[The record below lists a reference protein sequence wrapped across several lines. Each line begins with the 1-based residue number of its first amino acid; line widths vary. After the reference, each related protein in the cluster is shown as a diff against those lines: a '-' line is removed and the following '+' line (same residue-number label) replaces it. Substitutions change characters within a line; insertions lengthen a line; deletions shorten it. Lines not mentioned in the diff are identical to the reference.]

1 MPNTP
6 TNIGVSQPRRD
17 LRDKLTGAAKYAAD
31 VQLPGMLTG
40 AVLRSPHPHAKIVSV
55 DASDALALPGVYAA
69 LTPFDAP
76 EGSIAPDMPILDSE
90 VRFVGDEVAAV
101 AAVDKHVANHA
112 LSLVRAE
119 YETLPFVTDA
129 QDAIKPDAPPVH
141 PGGNLVGGEP
151 LTLERGSVEEGFAE
165 ADIIVEDTFSTPAHH
180 GAALEPRVAVAS
192 WDGDDLTVWKS
203 SRGVHQDRLL
213 LSIALGVPRERIRV
227 VGLNMGAGY
236 GNKDETRLSALAAIL
251 AQRAGR
257 PVKLETS
264 REEEFVAGRHRHA
277 TVTTLRMGVKADG
290 EITAVHATTV
300 MDTGAYLSSGPGV
313 IRRAGQ
319 GALYLYRCANVR
331 YDGYLAYTNTP
342 SGGSYRALGAPQGHF
357 ALEQIAD
364 RAAKAVGM
372 DPVDFR
378 IKNHVGIEGQ
388 PGERTTPA
396 NQVVDTQ
403 PLEGGIPFS
412 SNGLREC
419 IERGAEA
426 FGWNDAKPSADGP
439 IRRGKGMAIFIYRGG
454 PGGRS
459 IARMRLESDGT
470 LRVVSGVMDVGE
482 GSITALTQIAAQSLG
497 VSYERVQGTFGD
509 TAHTPDSPI
518 TAGSTVT
525 FSAGLAVKQAASD
538 LRGRMIAAAADA
550 LDLPASDLAVDDS
563 GIVAASSPSPSM
575 TDGGWQTRNHPHPNL
590 PPSRGKGLGRR
601 GNGGSETRLSFAE
614 LAERAGEIEVEASVS
629 PGSTDY
635 VVNSFGAHFA
645 EVEVDTDTGN
655 VRVLRYVAAH
665 DSGRILNPRLAVN
678 QVEGGVSQMLG
689 FTLSEEMLTDPQSGV
704 TLNASFLEH
713 KSPTILEYPPIEVI
727 FADVVDPV
735 GPYGAKALGEPPSIG
750 PAPAIANAVRD
761 ATGVEALDLPLTPD
775 RVLNLLA
782 ERDERE
788 SEESQ

>member
-6 TNIGVSQPRRD
+6 TTIGISVPRRD

-40 AVLRSPHPHAKIVSV
+40 AVLRSPHPHARILSV
-55 DASDALALPGVYAA
+55 DASAALEMPGVHAA
-69 LTPFDAP
+69 LTPFDVP
-76 EGSIAPDMPILDSE
+76 DGSIAPDMPILDTE

-101 AAVDKHVANHA
+101 AADDEHTARHA
-112 LSLVRAE
+112 LSLIRVE
-119 YETLPFVTDA
+119 YEPLPFVTDA
-129 QDAIKPDAPPVH
+129 QAAIAPGAPPVH

-151 LTLERGSVEEGFAE
+151 LILERGSVEEGFAE

-192 WDGDDLTVWKS
+192 WCGDDLTVWKS

-213 LSIALGVPRERIRV
+213 LSLALGVPRERIRV
-227 VGLNMGAGY
+227 IGLNMGAGY

-257 PVKLETS
+257 PVKLESS

-277 TVTTLRMGVKADG
+277 TVTTLRMGVRRDG

-319 GALYLYRCANVR
+319 GALYLYCCANVR

-357 ALEQIAD
+357 ALEQIVD
-364 RAAKAVGM
+364 RAAQAVGM
-372 DPVDFR
+372 DPVEFR
-378 IKNHVGIEGQ
+378 LKNHVGPEGQ

-396 NQVVDTQ
+396 NQIVDTQ

-426 FGWNDAKPSADGP
+426 FGWRDTTSVTHGS
-439 IRRGKGMAIFIYRGG
+439 IRRGMGMAIFVYRGG

-459 IARMRLESDGT
+459 IARMRLEADGT

-482 GSITALTQIAAQSLG
+482 GSITALTQIAAESLG
-497 VSYERVQGTFGD
+497 VTYDQVRGTFGD

-538 LRGRMIAAAADA
+538 LRERIISAASDA
-550 LDLPASDLAVDDS
+550 LDLPSSDLTLDES
-563 GIVAASSPSPSM
+563 GISAAS
-575 TDGGWQTRNHPHPNL
+575 GA
-590 PPSRGKGLGRR
+590 
-601 GNGGSETRLSFAE
+601 RLSFAE
-614 LAERAGEIEVEASVS
+614 LADLVGDIEVEASVT
-629 PGSTDY
+629 PGSADY
-635 VVNSFGAHFA
+635 IVNSFGAHFA

-655 VRVLRYVAAH
+655 VRILRYVAAH
-665 DSGRILNPRLAVN
+665 DSGRILNPRLAAN

-727 FADVVDPV
+727 FVDVVDPI

-750 PAPAIANAVRD
+750 PAPAIANAIRD
-761 ATGVEALDLPLTPD
+761 ATGVEARDLPLTPD
-775 RVLNLLA
+775 RILNLLV
-782 ERDERE
+782 ERE
-788 SEESQ
+788 GEPQ